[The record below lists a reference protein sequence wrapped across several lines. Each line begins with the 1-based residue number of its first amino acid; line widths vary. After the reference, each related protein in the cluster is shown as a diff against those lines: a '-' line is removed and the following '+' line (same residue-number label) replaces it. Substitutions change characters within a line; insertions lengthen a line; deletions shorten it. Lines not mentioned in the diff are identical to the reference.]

1 MYKTCGAFR
10 LQFSTLFLAKILL
23 TQLLMICSYKVVLI
37 PKLFVRKFLS
47 SSTGFKTGTI
57 SQEANMILAASFS
70 ANFFLSDPWHK
81 KIICSLFLIKINVAS
96 IIIFITAVTIMMLFF
111 IQC

>member
-1 MYKTCGAFR
+1 
-10 LQFSTLFLAKILL
+10 
-23 TQLLMICSYKVVLI
+23 
-37 PKLFVRKFLS
+37 
-47 SSTGFKTGTI
+47 
-57 SQEANMILAASFS
+57 MILAASFS

-96 IIIFITAVTIMMLFF
+96 IIIFITAVTIMMLFL